1 MASHENIPPI
11 QLVFVAMF
19 ITFVYNLV
27 FILRKNRLMPFLP
40 TKPQDDR
47 LKMAAFLTSIGLCF
61 CLTYGW
67 NASGGM
73 IFAIVWESL
82 AGRQGCFYLII
93 FGAIIG
99 GSITMEWT
107 SPEYALRLAP
117 SILFGIVAVLLRG
130 LPTNSPYAICNQ
142 ISLFMMCTTVWLY
155 PFMPVSPLS
164 TWQWIVVII
173 LGFSCYFNLLIVIKL
188 LQTQNT
194 SMAMAVTTGILII
207 STTSFTGVTDYVA
220 CLTIILSILVL
231 IKMEYLDK
239 TD

>member
-1 MASHENIPPI
+1 
-11 QLVFVAMF
+11 
-19 ITFVYNLV
+19 
-27 FILRKNRLMPFLP
+27 
-40 TKPQDDR
+40 
-47 LKMAAFLTSIGLCF
+47 
-61 CLTYGW
+61 
-67 NASGGM
+67 M